1 MRELRDAR
9 VHVAKE
15 LGVAT
20 STPSSTFEVNGSV
33 AAKFKTPLTAGTDQP
48 DGSGMVWRYSTGSG
62 NITLPGASTCP
73 NRMYVIINQTGSTR
87 NISTYRDLT
96 TTNQTTLGSSVA
108 LWLMSD
114 GSQWWQI
121 K

>member
-1 MRELRDAR
+1 
-9 VHVAKE
+9 
-15 LGVAT
+15 
-20 STPSSTFEVNGSV
+20 
-33 AAKFKTPLTAGTDQP
+33 
-48 DGSGMVWRYSTGSG
+48 MVWRYSTGTG
-62 NITLPGASTCP
+62 NITLPGAGTCP
-73 NRMYVIINQTGSTR
+73 NRIYVIINQTGTTR